1 MRIDALVFLGDLVHY
16 ELGVTLHQQAADSQ
30 SDGSSQPGK
39 ETLVFYHVV
48 RGSEV
53 QLNGILEGVTV
64 RGGEDHP
71 SASHL
76 QSERSVEVHVPVLQ
90 GPWFVAVGRRRG
102 SLHLLFH
109 AGNRRPLRDEVG
121 QGLALNGM
129 ARRELQPK
137 FYQLDGPLDRAP
149 RTLSIL

>member
-1 MRIDALVFLGDLVHY
+1 MDC
-16 ELGVTLHQQAADSQ
+16 QANGGPQ
-30 SDGSSQPGK
+30 SSK
-39 ETLVFYHVV
+39 ETLVLGHVV
-48 RGSEV
+48 RGSEA
-53 QLNGILEGVTV
+53 QHNGVLEGVTV

-71 SASHL
+71 SASPL
-76 QSERSVEVHVPVLQ
+76 QTERSVEVHVPVLQ
-90 GPWFVAVGRRRG
+90 GPWFVAVGRWRG
-102 SLHLLFH
+102 SLLLLFH
-109 AGNRRPLRDEVG
+109 ARNRRPLRDEVG